1 MTEAPPHFR
10 VAVIGSGFAG
20 IGMAVR
26 LKQAGLKDFVVLER
40 AGGLGGTWRDNS
52 YPGAACDVPSHLYSF
67 SFAPNPHWSRSFSP
81 QPEIFDYMRRVAGEY
96 GVDGHVR
103 TDHDMRSAHW
113 EPEGNRWRIETSRGT
128 LTAQFLVSAAGPL
141 ADPSYP
147 DIKGLDAFE
156 GTMFHSA
163 AWNHGHDLTGR
174 RIAVIGTGASAI
186 QFVPK
191 IQPKAGRLTLFQRT
205 APWVMFR
212 HDRDI
217 TRLESWLYRN
227 VPLTQQ
233 IARKSIYWG
242 RETYVL
248 GFAKNPRLLS
258 IVERLG
264 RANIRRSVKDPE
276 LRAKLTPDFRAGCK
290 RILMSNDYYP
300 ALARPNVDVVTDGI
314 AEVRPHAVVTR
325 DASGR
330 ETEHEVDTI
339 ILGTGFHVSDPPVA
353 QRIFNAEGRSLS
365 DHWGTD
371 VQAFRGTTVAGFP
384 NAFVLAGPNTGLG
397 HTSQLFM
404 IEAQIRYTM
413 QALKYLCRN
422 GLDRMDVRPKAQHD
436 YNEMVARS
444 MEGTVWVTG
453 GCDSWYLNDQ
463 GRNTTLWPTFTW
475 EFALR
480 TRWFDPHNYDLR
492 VDRSRDRGARRSAA
506 RGVTAP
512 GGKRYER
519 VR

>member
-40 AGGLGGTWRDNS
+40 AGGVGGTWRDNS

-81 QPEIFDYMRRVAGEY
+81 QPEIHDYMERVAGEY
-96 GVDGHVR
+96 GVREHVR

-128 LTAQFLVSAAGPL
+128 VTAQFLVSAAGPL

-147 DIKGLDAFE
+147 DIKGLDTFE

-163 AWNHGHDLTGR
+163 DWDHDHDLTGR

-186 QFVPK
+186 QFVPR
-191 IQPKAGRLTLFQRT
+191 IQPQAGRLTLFQRT

-217 TRLESWLYRN
+217 TRLERWLYRN

-242 RETYVL
+242 RETYIL

-258 IVERLG
+258 VVEGLG
-264 RANIRRSVKDPE
+264 RANIRRSVKDPG

-314 AEVRPHAVVTR
+314 AEVRPRAVVTR

-353 QRIFNAEGRSLS
+353 RRIFDAEGRSLS

-436 YNEMVARS
+436 YNEMVARA

-492 VDRSRDRGARRSAA
+492 VDRSRGGARRHAVRAEAA
-506 RGVTAP
+506 P
-512 GGKRYER
+512 EGKRYER